1 MSTIGRWT
9 SFGKCSGKIIYK
21 IVEKLLTN
29 TERGCI
35 IKVEINERAT
45 ARKELKM
52 IYTVFING
60 NQKDYSDRRKAYA
73 MARLYGAVVFTHERY
88 ITTLKEVLRG

>member
-1 MSTIGRWT
+1 
-9 SFGKCSGKIIYK
+9 
-21 IVEKLLTN
+21 
-29 TERGCI
+29 
-35 IKVEINERAT
+35 
-45 ARKELKM
+45 M

-60 NQKDYSDRRKAYA
+60 RQKDYADRRKAYA

>member
-1 MSTIGRWT
+1 MRKTHNGRW
-9 SFGKCSGKIIYK
+9 
-21 IVEKLLTN
+21 LLNNKPTV
-29 TERGCI
+29 GGI
-35 IKVEINERAT
+35 SYG
-45 ARKELKM
+45 KELKM

-60 NQKDYSDRRKAYA
+60 RQKDYTDRRKAYA

>member
-1 MSTIGRWT
+1 MITKSLTQRLGFKQ
-9 SFGKCSGKIIYK
+9 SAGKG
-21 IVEKLLTN
+21 V
-29 TERGCI
+29 
-35 IKVEINERAT
+35 
-45 ARKELKM
+45 KM

-60 NQKDYSDRRKAYA
+60 WQKDYTDRRKAYA